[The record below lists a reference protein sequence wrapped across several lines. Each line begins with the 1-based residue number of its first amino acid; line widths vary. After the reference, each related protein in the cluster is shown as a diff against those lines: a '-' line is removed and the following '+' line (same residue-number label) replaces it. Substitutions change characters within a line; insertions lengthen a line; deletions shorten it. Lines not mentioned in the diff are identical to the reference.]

1 MKGLFLPGY
10 ACTGKIW
17 DQLAQP
23 INAFNG
29 IIIDW
34 PKEKLDALT
43 TINSFANW
51 IIGQCSSKPDYIVG
65 HSMGGLV
72 ALQAAEKMAVE
83 KLILVESYLLTPPP
97 FFRNV
102 LMETAPDHIKTNIF
116 GMLNQEKG
124 LYSEELR
131 VQLQNLNMLPLV
143 EKLKSNIALVYGDRG
158 IGNNTE
164 VIHNLGLSD
173 QIQAKVT
180 IEIVEDSCH
189 FPMVEN
195 PQAMEKILCEL
206 LP

>member
-1 MKGLFLPGY
+1 MTGLFLPGY

-17 DQLAQP
+17 DQLAHP
-23 INAFNG
+23 IKALNG
-29 IIIDW
+29 KIIDW
-34 PKEKLDALT
+34 PKGKLGELT
-43 TINSFANW
+43 TIDSFANW
-51 IIGQCSSKPDYIVG
+51 IVGQCPSKPDYIVG

-72 ALQAAEKMAVE
+72 ALHVAEKMAVE

-102 LMETAPDHIKTNIF
+102 LMETTPDEIRTKIF
-116 GMLNQEKG
+116 GMLNEEKVF
-124 LYSEELR
+124 YSGQLR
-131 VQLQNLNMLPLV
+131 DQLQNLNMLSLV
-143 EKLKSNIALVYGDRG
+143 EKLKSNIVLVYGDRG
-158 IGNNTE
+158 IGNNDE

-180 IEIVEDSCH
+180 IEVVADSCH

-195 PQAMEKILCEL
+195 PEAMEKLLFKL